1 MKKLFNLRRGL
12 LALALVS
19 FSLGLM
25 GMAASCKNDSDSESV
40 PLELA
45 RGYSEDTENKTIHSF

>member
-1 MKKLFNLRRGL
+1 MKKLFNLRREL

-25 GMAASCKNDSDSESV
+25 GMAASCKNDSDSEPV
-40 PLELA
+40 
-45 RGYSEDTENKTIHSF
+45 TIPM